1 MIKCLKKN
9 QFFSYFSKFIH
20 ILSTNNGQSLAEFAV
35 ITAMMAT
42 FIVTAVPKYSDIM
55 EMGKGN
61 KSVEE
66 LDKLLARIA
75 EAKDKLEALEDFD
88 G

>member
-1 MIKCLKKN
+1 MISVLKKN
-9 QFFSYFSKFIH
+9 QLKLFSKFIH
-20 ILSTNNGQSLAEFAV
+20 ILNTNNGQSLAEFAV

-66 LDKLLARIA
+66 LDKLLIQ
-75 EAKDKLEALEDFD
+75 AKNFMKLLLA
-88 G
+88 